1 MPKKSRLAQILTIG
15 ILAFLIP
22 LIYAIYTQQIWE
34 DFLITLRFSEN
45 FAQGK
50 GMVYFGAEKIY
61 GFTSALEM
69 FILSFCSFISGKAS
83 YLTIIWL
90 YRIISAAV
98 LSLGC
103 ILLFLSFSEE
113 NKKINFKGLALNLLC
128 LTEVKTIA
136 FSANGMETAFLFFFF
151 SWFIFLTA
159 SGKLKNYLYLGICF
173 AGFIWTR
180 PDGCI
185 YIAALSLSLLLFNPL
200 PHKDTLKILLK
211 AIALSALLYS
221 PWLILSWLYY
231 GNPIPHTILAKKHLL
246 IFPANLE
253 EFITK
258 LGMVFEGTLGPIY
271 YQSEYS
277 SWPGWIRFFTRI
289 TGFFAFIYWLMPTK
303 DKIGKIASLTYFL
316 LCLYMVPIRK
326 FPWYFPPLALL
337 TLTAIV
343 SGYFRKNNLINALI
357 FLSIFSCLAFIF
369 TISSYQMRIQQ
380 KEIEMNVRRQAG
392 LWLKDN
398 VRGNETVYSE
408 SLGYVGYFSQAK
420 MLDYP
425 GLVSAEVRK
434 FLENNKE
441 ADFYTTANN
450 LKPDWMVLRRHEA
463 VKLSLLSEYFRL
475 HYRQMASFD
484 ATRNLENYQNMPGIE
499 VLLGDAQFLIFK
511 KI

>member
-45 FAQGK
+45 LAQGN

-69 FILSFCSFISGKAS
+69 LVLALCSFISKGAS

-90 YRIISAAV
+90 YRIISALV

-113 NKKINFKGLALNLLC
+113 NKKINFKAFALILLC

-151 SWFIFLTA
+151 SWFIFLVTA
-159 SGKLKNYLYLGICF
+159 GLLKNYLYLGICF

-185 YIAALSLSLLLFNPL
+185 YILALSLSLVLFNTL
-200 PHKDTLKILLK
+200 PRKIILKIIFK

-221 PWLILSWLYY
+221 PWLILSWFYY

-246 IFPANLE
+246 IFPAGAE
-253 EFITK
+253 EFIAK
-258 LGMVFEGTLGPIY
+258 LGIVFENTLGPIY
-271 YQSEYS
+271 YRSESS

-289 TGFFAFIYWLMPTK
+289 TGFFAFIYWLLPIK
-303 DKIGKIASLTYFL
+303 NKISRIASFTYFL

-326 FPWYFPPLALL
+326 FPWYFPPLGLL
-337 TLTAIV
+337 TLIV
-343 SGYFRKNNLINALI
+343 IAGSLFKKNIILNLII
-357 FLSIFSCLAFIF
+357 FLSLFLPLVYIFSV
-369 TISSYQMRIQQ
+369 SSYQMRIQQ
-380 KEIEMNVRRQAG
+380 QEIEINVRRQAG
-392 LWLKDN
+392 LWLKENVKDN
-398 VRGNETVYSE
+398 KTVYSE
-408 SLGYVGYFSQAK
+408 SLGYIGYFSKAK

-425 GLVSAEVRK
+425 GLVSAEVRE
-434 FLENNKE
+434 FLKNNPT
-441 ADFYTTANN
+441 ADFYVAADN

-463 VKLSLLSEYFRL
+463 INLSLLSVYFRL
-475 HYRQMASFD
+475 HYQQAASFD
-484 ATRNLENYQNMPGIE
+484 ATPNLEKYQDMPGIE

-511 KI
+511 KF